1 MRNIYRAVNAETGET
16 HEGSIIEI
24 AGVINAQSSTLR
36 SSFSK
41 GTLAYG
47 VWKVEKIADGDR
59 RNFEKVCVICGKQF
73 WAYRPQMRYCCKKCQ
88 KAGQIK
94 MHAEWVAKQKA
105 ELEKAGNKKRCIIKD
120 KSVCK
125 GCKYNIVKC
134 QFHIFNN
141 TCDYLSQTGRSRIVV
156 EMENGG
162 IKADSCI
169 CYEKGPYR
177 EHGKQ
182 PICIRRVR

>member
-59 RNFEKVCVICGKQF
+59 RNFEKVCVICGKEF
-73 WAYRPQMRYCCKKCQ
+73 LAYRPSMKYCCKKCQ
-88 KAGQIK
+88 KQGQALK
-94 MHAEWVAKQKA
+94 HSEWVAKQKA
-105 ELEKAGNKKRCIIKD
+105 DIAKRKKRCIIKD
-120 KSVCK
+120 ASVCK
-125 GCKYNIVKC
+125 GCKYYITKC
-134 QFHIFNN
+134 QYHIFTG
-141 TCDYLSQTGRSRIVV
+141 TCDYLTQTGHSRIVV

-177 EHGKQ
+177 EHGRQ
-182 PICIRRVR
+182 PICIRKVR